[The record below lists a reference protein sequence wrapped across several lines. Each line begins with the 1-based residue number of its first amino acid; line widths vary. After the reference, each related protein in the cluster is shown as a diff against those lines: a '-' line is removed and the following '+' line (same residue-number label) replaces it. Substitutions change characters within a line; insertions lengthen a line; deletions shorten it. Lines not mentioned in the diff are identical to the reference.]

1 MTPNLYDLS
10 SAQGVR
16 QIVAAL
22 FQGYNYRLYTEGQT
36 RNQLLDTYQQ
46 LIAIRRWLPADADH
60 AEWMAAVGAEL
71 DQGSNDLAWWLLGL
85 TNKTAQNL
93 GVRRDGQLDYLDEVA
108 RHIREVSANSA
119 DASFDDAML
128 MLWAGAAT
136 LTIRGSRKSTAGK
149 TLERAFLRAGL
160 TLLGMEEGKDFWLNM
175 QRDAEVP
182 REIDVEIAS
191 RRGRIR
197 VEMGL
202 IERGNQEVIEDKI
215 ERVGT
220 GGMVIFDQIGPRS
233 NARQTAENRQVCF
246 IQIRNNRPLTEI
258 HHFLKERVDLA
269 LIEPPADTDGITAVV
284 NGLPDEFS
292 YSVYCRHDL
301 QLYLARI
308 FGFPCQV
315 KVIDGAGHQHLFEV
329 EIAVVNQ
336 CFPGVHG
343 DYLFAIFGDVHHLTV
358 RKGRTADVSIVT
370 VSHGR
375 HLHIFRGRRIIPL
388 PCLVCSSRSPPIYCT
403 H

>member
-1 MTPNLYDLS
+1 MTPNLYDLG
-10 SAQGVR
+10 SAEGVR

-36 RNQLLDTYQQ
+36 RNQLLDAYRQ
-46 LIAIRRWLPADADH
+46 LTAVRQRLPADAGH
-60 AEWMAAVGAEL
+60 AEWMAAIQAEL
-71 DQGSNDLAWWLLGL
+71 DTAENDLAWWLLGL

-93 GVRRDGQLDYLDEVA
+93 GIRRSDRLDYLDEVA
-108 RHIREVSANSA
+108 RHIREAVANSP
-119 DASFDDAML
+119 DSSFDDAML

-160 TLLGMEEGKDFWLNM
+160 TILGLEEETDFWLNM

-215 ERVGT
+215 TRVGT

-233 NARQTAENRQVCF
+233 NARLTAENHQVGF
-246 IQIRNNRPLTEI
+246 IQIRNNRPLTEMYN
-258 HHFLKERVDLA
+258 FLNERVGKTLA
-269 LIEPPADTDGITAVV
+269 EPPSNVEEIVDAVSR
-284 NGLPDEFS
+284 LPDE
-292 YSVYCRHDL
+292 
-301 QLYLARI
+301 
-308 FGFPCQV
+308 
-315 KVIDGAGHQHLFEV
+315 LFV
-329 EIAVVNQ
+329 SGLL
-336 CFPGVHG
+336 PG
-343 DYLFAIFGDVHHLTV
+343 
-358 RKGRTADVSIVT
+358 
-370 VSHGR
+370 
-375 HLHIFRGRRIIPL
+375 
-388 PCLVCSSRSPPIYCT
+388 
-403 H
+403 